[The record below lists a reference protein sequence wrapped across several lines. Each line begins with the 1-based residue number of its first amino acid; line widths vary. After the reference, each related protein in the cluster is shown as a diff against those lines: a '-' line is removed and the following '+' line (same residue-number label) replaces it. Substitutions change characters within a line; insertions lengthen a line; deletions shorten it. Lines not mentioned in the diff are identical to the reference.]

1 MNRFKKDGQGTQME
15 GKSSFIQG
23 LPFITIILAL
33 LFFIIL
39 RVVSRFKKQAC
50 GDTNGKNLPGFQF
63 EAKDERKQPERIQ
76 LGCPALIDRSKGVM
90 KVRIKELTTN
100 GAFIT
105 CPNPFPIG
113 ESFLI
118 KILLTDRNPQIFNA
132 EVVWNNQNVLEEEV
146 VTRGMKVRFL
156 QLSEQ
161 DRKMIDE
168 IISLRTQV
176 KALS

>member
-1 MNRFKKDGQGTQME
+1 MG
-15 GKSSFIQG
+15 GKSSIIQG

-39 RVVSRFKKQAC
+39 RVVSRFKKQAR
-50 GDTNGKNLPGFQF
+50 GNAGNKNLVNFQF
-63 EAKDERKQPERIQ
+63 EVKDEIRQPERIQ
-76 LGCPALIDRSKGVM
+76 LGCPALIDKSEGVM
-90 KVRIKELTTN
+90 KVGIKELTTS

-113 ESFLI
+113 KSFAI
-118 KILLTDRNPQIFNA
+118 KLLLTNRNPQTFNA
-132 EVVWNNQNVLEEEV
+132 EVIWNNQNVLEEEI

-161 DRKMIDE
+161 DRKIIDE
-168 IISLRTQV
+168 IISLRSQV

>member
-1 MNRFKKDGQGTQME
+1 MG
-15 GKSSFIQG
+15 GKSSIIQG

-39 RVVSRFKKQAC
+39 RVVSRFKKQAR
-50 GDTNGKNLPGFQF
+50 GNAGNKNLVNFQF
-63 EAKDERKQPERIQ
+63 EVKDEIRQPERIQ
-76 LGCPALIDRSKGVM
+76 LGCPALIDRSEGVM
-90 KVRIKELTTN
+90 KVGIKELTTS

-113 ESFLI
+113 KSFAI
-118 KILLTDRNPQIFNA
+118 KLLLTNRNPQTFNA
-132 EVVWNNQNVLEEEV
+132 EVIWNNQNVLEEEI

-161 DRKMIDE
+161 DRKIIDE
-168 IISLRTQV
+168 IISLRLQV

>member
-1 MNRFKKDGQGTQME
+1 ME
-15 GKSSFIQG
+15 GKSSIIQG

-39 RVVSRFKKQAC
+39 RVVSRFKKQAR
-50 GDTNGKNLPGFQF
+50 GNAGNKNLVNFQF
-63 EAKDERKQPERIQ
+63 EVKDAIRQPERIQ
-76 LGCPALIDRSKGVM
+76 LGCPALIDRSEGVM
-90 KVRIKELTTN
+90 KVGIKELTTN

-113 ESFLI
+113 KSFAIKLLI
-118 KILLTDRNPQIFNA
+118 ANRNPQTFNA
-132 EVVWNNQNVLEEEV
+132 EVIWNNQNVLEEEI

-161 DRKMIDE
+161 DRKIIDE
-168 IISLRTQV
+168 IISLRSQV

>member
-1 MNRFKKDGQGTQME
+1 ME
-15 GKSSFIQG
+15 GKSSIIQG

-39 RVVSRFKKQAC
+39 RVVSRFKKQAR
-50 GDTNGKNLPGFQF
+50 GNAGNKNLVNFQF
-63 EAKDERKQPERIQ
+63 EVKDEIRQPERIQ
-76 LGCPALIDRSKGVM
+76 LGCPALIDRSEGVM
-90 KVRIKELTTN
+90 KVGIKELTTN

-113 ESFLI
+113 KSFAI
-118 KILLTDRNPQIFNA
+118 KLLLTNRNPQTFNA
-132 EVVWNNQNVLEEEV
+132 EVIWNNQNVLEEEI

-161 DRKMIDE
+161 DRKIIDE
-168 IISLRTQV
+168 IISLRSQV

>member
-1 MNRFKKDGQGTQME
+1 ME
-15 GKSSFIQG
+15 GKSSIIQG

-39 RVVSRFKKQAC
+39 RVVSRFKKQSRGNA
-50 GDTNGKNLPGFQF
+50 GSKNLVNFQF
-63 EAKDERKQPERIQ
+63 EVKDEIRQPERIQ
-76 LGCPALIDRSKGVM
+76 LGCPALIDKSEGVM
-90 KVRIKELTTN
+90 KVGIKELTTN

-113 ESFLI
+113 KSFAI
-118 KILLTDRNPQIFNA
+118 KLLLTNRNPQTFNA
-132 EVVWNNQNVLEEEV
+132 EVIWNNQNVLEEEI

-161 DRKMIDE
+161 DRKIIDE
-168 IISLRTQV
+168 IISLRSQV